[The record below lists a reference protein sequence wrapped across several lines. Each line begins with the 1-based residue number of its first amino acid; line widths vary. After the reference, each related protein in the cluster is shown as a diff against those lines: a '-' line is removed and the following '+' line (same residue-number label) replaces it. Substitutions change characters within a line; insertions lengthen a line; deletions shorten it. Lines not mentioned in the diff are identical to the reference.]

1 VRLRLSPISNSQ
13 QILDYVA
20 GSADDTLRARRWV
33 RKATRGEAVT
43 RRVEPS
49 AARWPPDRDAH
60 ATSIDFPPPHVP
72 GRLFR
77 YVLDGMLR
85 LPRNGNRCAVGED
98 GRYEGED

>member
-1 VRLRLSPISNSQ
+1 MGPEGNS
-13 QILDYVA
+13 
-20 GSADDTLRARRWV
+20 
-33 RKATRGEAVT
+33 GEAVT

-60 ATSIDFPPPHVP
+60 PTSIDFPPPHVP

-85 LPRNGNRCAVGED
+85 LPRNGNWHAVSQD
-98 GRYEGED
+98 GRYQAED